1 VLLLERREL
10 VVELLELDE
19 VPQAFD
25 QADLGRW
32 VGIGRICSMPATYP
46 AKPR

>member
-19 VPQAFD
+19 PPQAFD
-25 QADLGRW
+25 QGD
-32 VGIGRICSMPATYP
+32 PARLSP
-46 AKPR
+46 SRHL